1 MSRSFR
7 CLSAF
12 ALLCSST
19 VVALAQVPDYARDPH
34 QAIDESY
41 TEAIRKYT
49 TEPQFNSPLTDYLP
63 ASKKAMSPARPTC
76 CPTRRMSTNSSACS
90 PPPRRECVS

>member
-41 TEAIRKYT
+41 TAAIRKYT
-49 TEPQFNSPLTDYLP
+49 TEPQ
-63 ASKKAMSPARPTC
+63 
-76 CPTRRMSTNSSACS
+76 
-90 PPPRRECVS
+90 